1 MRIKVGVFFGGV
13 SVEHEVSVISA
24 LQAIHAMDQDK
35 YEPVPIYISKDMS
48 WYTGDALLEIDEYKD
63 LKQLL
68 SRSQKILISR
78 NENDRVVLNKYPFTM
93 FGKKLLSEI
102 DVAFPVMHGTFG
114 EDGALQGFFELNNL
128 PYVGCDVLSSAV
140 GMDKLI
146 MKKVLRE
153 SGVPILDYVW
163 FYSKKWIEESGSIT
177 KKVEEELGF
186 PVIVKPANLGSSVGI
201 SKATNVDELEDAV
214 ELAMSFAN
222 KIVIEK
228 MITNLKEVN
237 CSVLGDYES
246 VEASVCEEVMG
257 TEDILSYKDK
267 YQNDGS
273 KGMSGSDRKIPAE
286 LSEEVEAEVKHLAKE
301 TFLALGCS
309 GVSRIDF
316 LIDKASEEIF
326 VNEINTIPG
335 SLSFYL
341 WEPAGKSFKELT
353 TNLIQLALKRHREK
367 SEITFTYD
375 SNLFALHGGAKGGKL
390 GVKNKR

>member
-1 MRIKVGVFFGGV
+1 MDMRIKVGVFFGGI

-24 LQAIHAMDQDK
+24 LQAIHAMDQEK
-35 YEPVPIYISKDMS
+35 YEPIPIYISKDMN
-48 WYTGDALLEIDEYKD
+48 WYTGDVLLEIDEYKD

-68 SRSQKILISR
+68 AKAHKILVSR

-93 FGKKLLSEI
+93 FGKKVLSEI

-114 EDGALQGFFELNNL
+114 EDGALQGFFELNNI
-128 PYVGCDVLSSAV
+128 PYVGCDVTSSAI

-146 MKKVLRE
+146 MKKVLRD
-153 SGVPILDYVW
+153 SAVPILDYVW
-163 FYSKKWIEESGSIT
+163 FYSKKWIESGEAVL
-177 KKVEEELGF
+177 KQVEEQLGF

-201 SKATNVDELEDAV
+201 SKAANLSELEDAV
-214 ELAMSFAN
+214 ELAMTFAN
-222 KIVIEK
+222 KIVVEK
-228 MITNLKEVN
+228 MVTNLKEVN

-246 VEASVCEEVMG
+246 VEASVCEEVVG
-257 TEDILSYKDK
+257 TEGILSYKDK
-267 YQNDGS
+267 YQNEGT
-273 KGMSGSDRKIPAE
+273 KGMSGSERKIPAE
-286 LSEEVEAEVKHLAKE
+286 ISAEMEAEVKRLAKE

-316 LIDKASEEIF
+316 LIDKETEAIY

-353 TNLIQLALKRHREK
+353 SDMIQLALKRQREK
-367 SEITFTYD
+367 NEITFTYD

-390 GVKNKR
+390 GAKG